1 MNMPASPYIVVI
13 GSLNTDIGGHT
24 SVPFKRADSN
34 PGRITKTYGGT
45 GHNIACNISLMG
57 FPVKFITAFGDE
69 SDELRDHCA
78 DMGLDVSESLTVPG
92 GQSSTYLYID
102 DSNGEMIAA
111 VSDMEIYSEITVDF
125 IKDKM
130 DVLNGALVVVFD
142 TNIPQETIEYIA
154 ENCTRPL
161 VCDPVSTSKAK
172 KLKNCLGH
180 IAALKPNRVEAEAIT
195 GIRIPNGAAAYEAVD
210 YLIRAGVKR
219 VFLTLGEYGVV
230 CADSSGRN
238 VVDTFISN
246 PVDVTGSGDAFC
258 AAVAIAMCG
267 NIPTY
272 TIGCLGSSAAA
283 ITAEVSGS
291 INPALS
297 AEKMR
302 EYMKNI

>member
-69 SDELRDHCA
+69 SDELRAHCA

-125 IKDKM
+125 IKYKM

-180 IAALKPNRVEAEAIT
+180 IAALKPKPCRGGGHYRYPYSKRRR
-195 GIRIPNGAAAYEAVD
+195 GIRGCGLSYKSRCKACIFNSRRVRCCLCRQFRPKRSGYI
-210 YLIRAGVKR
+210 YLQP
-219 VFLTLGEYGVV
+219 
-230 CADSSGRN
+230 GRR
-238 VVDTFISN
+238 
-246 PVDVTGSGDAFC
+246 
-258 AAVAIAMCG
+258 
-267 NIPTY
+267 Y
-272 TIGCLGSSAAA
+272 RL
-283 ITAEVSGS
+283 
-291 INPALS
+291 
-297 AEKMR
+297 R
-302 EYMKNI
+302 